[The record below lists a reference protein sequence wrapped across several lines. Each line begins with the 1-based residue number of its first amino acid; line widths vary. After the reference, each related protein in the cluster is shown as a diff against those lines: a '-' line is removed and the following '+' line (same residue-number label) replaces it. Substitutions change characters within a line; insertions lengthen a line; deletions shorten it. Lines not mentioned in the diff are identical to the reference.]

1 MVKRGIALVVLAAVA
16 VALLIY
22 GQYRTEPLKVSGFV
36 EAYEIR
42 IGSRIG
48 GRVEKVLVDEG
59 ARVKQGDTLVVLE
72 PYDLLQR
79 RTEAEAEAT
88 ARVAEYEK
96 MAKGFRPEEIAQ
108 AKSKH
113 DQLAA
118 DLEKLQ
124 NGPRKQEIEAAQ
136 ADVRLAEAQLAF
148 AREKLARTER
158 LVAQNAATQEE
169 LDQERTSFRVAQATL
184 DARQQNLALLLA
196 GTRPEEIAAG
206 TAQLEAARQA
216 WQLERNGYRDE
227 DVAQA
232 KAALE
237 SAQAALSAIDEQ
249 IQELTITAPL
259 DAVVEAVD
267 LRPGDMV
274 TANAPVLSLTD
285 TSRLWVR
292 VYVPE
297 NHLDL
302 SLGQKV
308 WVTIDS
314 YPGCRFGGH
323 ITFIARQGEFTPSNV
338 QTPEERSKQVFRV
351 RVTLDEGLEELRPGM
366 SADVWLEGASNSAA
380 TEAEQG
386 KGA

>member
-1 MVKRGIALVVLAAVA
+1 VVKRGIALVVLAALA
-16 VALLIY
+16 LALLVHS
-22 GQYRTEPLKVSGFV
+22 QFRTEPLKVSGFV

-42 IGSRIG
+42 IGSRLG

-59 ARVKQGDTLVVLE
+59 ASVKKGETLVVLE

-88 ARVAEYEK
+88 ARSAEYEK
-96 MAKGFRPEEIAQ
+96 LTRGFRPEEIAQ

-118 DLEKLQ
+118 ELKKLE

-136 ADVRLAEAQLAF
+136 ANVRLAEAQLVF
-148 AREKLARTER
+148 AREQFARTQQ

-169 LDQERTSFRVAQATL
+169 LEQEQTSLRVAQATL

-196 GTRPEEIAAG
+196 GTRPEEITAAK
-206 TAQLEAARQA
+206 AQLEAAHQA
-216 WQLERNGYRDE
+216 WLLARNGYRDE
-227 DVAQA
+227 DVSQA
-232 KAALE
+232 KAAMAA
-237 SAQAALSAIDEQ
+237 AQAALKAIDQQ
-249 IQELTITAPL
+249 IQELRITAPL

-274 TANAPVLSLTD
+274 TANAPALSLTD
-285 TSRLWVR
+285 KSRLWVR

-302 SLGQKV
+302 ALGQTV

-314 YPGCRFGGH
+314 YPKRRFAGH
-323 ITFIARQGEFTPSNV
+323 ISFIARQGEFTPSNV

-351 RVTLDEGLEELRPGM
+351 RVTLDEGLDELRPGM
-366 SADVWLEGASNSAA
+366 SADVWLESAA
-380 TEAEQG
+380 ESSAPGSKQD

>member
-1 MVKRGIALVVLAAVA
+1 MVKRGIALVVLAAAA
-16 VALLIY
+16 VALLVY
-22 GQYRTEPLKVSGFV
+22 SQFRSEPLKVSGFV
-36 EAYEIR
+36 EAYQIR
-42 IGSRIG
+42 IGSRVG

-59 ARVKQGDTLVVLE
+59 ARVKKGDTLVVLE

-79 RTEAEAEAT
+79 RSEAEAEAT

-108 AKSKH
+108 AKSKY

-118 DLEKLQ
+118 ELEKLQ
-124 NGPRKQEIEAAQ
+124 NGPRKQDIEAAQ

-169 LDQERTSFRVAQATL
+169 LDQERTSLRVAQATL

-206 TAQLEAARQA
+206 KAQLAAAQQA
-216 WQLERNGYRDE
+216 WLLERNGYRDE

-237 SAQAALSAIDEQ
+237 SAQAALGATDEQ
-249 IQELTITAPL
+249 IKELTITAPL

-302 SLGQKV
+302 ALDQKV

-314 YPGCRFGGH
+314 YPGRRFGGH
-323 ITFIARQGEFTPSNV
+323 ISFIARQGEFTPSNV

-366 SADVWLEGASNSAA
+366 SADVWLEPASDTSAS
-380 TEAEQG
+380 EAEQG

>member
-1 MVKRGIALVVLAAVA
+1 MVKRGIALVVLAAAA
-16 VALLIY
+16 VALLVY
-22 GQYRTEPLKVSGFV
+22 SQFRTEPLKVSGFV
-36 EAYEIR
+36 EAYQIR
-42 IGSRIG
+42 IGSRVG

-59 ARVKQGDTLVVLE
+59 ALVKKGDTLVVLE
-72 PYDLLQR
+72 PYGLLQR
-79 RTEAEAEAT
+79 RSEAEAEAT

-108 AKSKH
+108 AKSKY

-118 DLEKLQ
+118 ELEKLQ
-124 NGPRKQEIEAAQ
+124 NGPRKQDIEAAQ

-169 LDQERTSFRVAQATL
+169 LDQERTSLRVAQATL

-206 TAQLEAARQA
+206 KAQLAAAQQA
-216 WQLERNGYRDE
+216 WLLERNGYRDE
-227 DVAQA
+227 DVSQA

-237 SAQAALSAIDEQ
+237 SAQAALSATDEQ
-249 IQELTITAPL
+249 IKELTITAPL

-302 SLGQKV
+302 ALDQKV

-314 YPGCRFGGH
+314 YPGRRFGGH

-351 RVTLDEGLEELRPGM
+351 RVTLDDGLEELRPGM
-366 SADVWLEGASNSAA
+366 SADVWLESAEMSSSA
-380 TEAEQG
+380 DGEQG

>member
-314 YPGCRFGGH
+314 YPGRRFGGH